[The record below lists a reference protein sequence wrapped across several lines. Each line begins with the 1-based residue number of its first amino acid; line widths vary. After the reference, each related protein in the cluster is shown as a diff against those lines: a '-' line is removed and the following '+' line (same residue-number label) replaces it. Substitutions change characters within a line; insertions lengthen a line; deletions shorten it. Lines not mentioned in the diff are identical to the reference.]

1 MGVDCTRQQVLRLIE
16 GAGEDA
22 VIVLQSDHGPGYGGL
37 LGDGGATLDDTP
49 TKDMWVR
56 ASAFSAVR
64 LPSRC
69 RSQVSDTYGGVNT
82 FPTVFSCLSGI
93 PRALEPESLF
103 WAWYDDRAVVDMTDR
118 LRQYGESVQS
128 G

>member
-1 MGVDCTRQQVLRLIE
+1 MQMGVDCTRQQVLRLIE

-22 VIVLQSDHGPGYGGL
+22 VIVLQSDHGPGYGSL
-37 LGDGGATLDDTP
+37 LGDGGATLEDTP

-69 RSQVSDTYGGVNT
+69 RSQVSDTYGGCQYISNSFQLSFRNT
-82 FPTVFSCLSGI
+82 QGVGAGI
-93 PRALEPESLF
+93 
-103 WAWYDDRAVVDMTDR
+103 VV
-118 LRQYGESVQS
+118 LGLV
-128 G
+128 